1 MVLARD
7 HPKLELQMF
16 ENRICPASIELIRAM
31 PCFFKPDVNFGF
43 FGKTDMSPIL
53 RRGKKGMGKNGRGKK
68 RGKLNNQYSL
78 W

>member
-53 RRGKKGMGKNGRGKK
+53 RRGKKEWGKMDVEKNGG
-68 RGKLNNQYSL
+68 N
-78 W
+78 